1 MRTGLLLVFACIFP
15 ALVVASLAVYE
26 SYVIQKERIFRDTIF
41 LARNLTAILDRELTA
56 VEAGMQMLASSPDLV
71 AGDLPAFHQRAR
83 DAVRFQIADSYVLTD
98 RAGRQVLNTLVPY
111 GTSLP
116 MSRVPRDLD
125 RVFESRAPVLSGLFT
140 GAVSGSPRIAL
151 GVPVLR
157 GEDVIY
163 SLNVGLSPE
172 RIGAVLGRRS
182 LPEGWVAAVLDSS
195 GTIVARTRDTAKFV
209 GQKAVPA
216 LARAVQ
222 DERGFAGD
230 PDQGRHAGLHGLQPF
245 RLVRM
250 DRGGRR
256 AHDPGDHGSLS
267 FDRLD
272 RARHAGGLRAGLVAG
287 LETRQPPDV
296 GRAGTGRAGAGAGAR
311 EGRPVEV
318 PRTHVKEAV
327 EVGTALQQASRM
339 LAHAQHLAH
348 YDPLTGLCNRVLFGE
363 LVLREL
369 AVAQRS
375 GASFAIL
382 AIDLDGFKA
391 VNDMHGH
398 AAGDTVLK
406 EAADRMANAIRV
418 SDVAAR
424 LGGDEFAILLLA
436 GNRESAQAVAE
447 ALVETCRCPMPTS
460 GSRCRPVWASPS
472 TRNRARPC
480 CSCSSAPMWPCTRP
494 RGWASAGSHPTCER
508 SGGRLAGAVNWL
520 NCPALASRLFGELA
534 VMSGAQ
540 RKSQLKSVIGIASSR
555 NAATLSGLAAV
566 ALWGTVVGLI
576 RGVSENF
583 GPIGERR

>member
-1 MRTGLLLVFACIFP
+1 MTDGESLVSARARPPRRYSMRTGLLLLVFACIFP

-182 LPEGWVAAVLDSS
+182 CPKAGWPRCWTVPARSS
-195 GTIVARTRDTAKFV
+195 RARDTAKFV

-222 DERGFAGD
+222 DESE
-230 PDQGRHAGLHGLQPF
+230 
-245 RLVRM
+245 
-250 DRGGRR
+250 
-256 AHDPGDHGSLS
+256 GSLETLTKEGTPVYTAFS
-267 FDRLD
+267 RSALSGWTVAAGAPMTLVTTDLYRSIAWIALGTLAAFGLGLWLALKLASRLTS
-272 RARHAGGLRAGLVAG
+272 AVQGLVGPALALG
-287 LETRQPPDV
+287 
-296 GRAGTGRAGAGAGAR
+296 

-447 ALVETCRCPMPTS
+447 ALVESLSLPYANVKVAVS
-460 GSRCRPVWASPS
+460 AS
-472 TRNRARPC
+472 
-480 CSCSSAPMWPCTRP
+480 
-494 RGWASAGSHPTCER
+494 
-508 SGGRLAGAVNWL
+508 V
-520 NCPALASRLFGELA
+520 
-534 VMSGAQ
+534 
-540 RKSQLKSVIGIASSR
+540 GIAVYPQ
-555 NAATLSGLAAV
+555 SGTTMLQLLERADV
-566 ALWGTVVGLI
+566 ALYQAKGL
-576 RGVSENF
+576 GK
-583 GPIGERR
+583 RRVASDV

>member
-1 MRTGLLLVFACIFP
+1 MRTGLLLLVFACIFP

-111 GTSLP
+111 GTALP

-125 RVFESRAPVLSGLFT
+125 RVFQSRAPVLSGLFT

-222 DERGFAGD
+222 DESE
-230 PDQGRHAGLHGLQPF
+230 
-245 RLVRM
+245 
-250 DRGGRR
+250 
-256 AHDPGDHGSLS
+256 GSLETLTKEGTPVYTAFS
-267 FDRLD
+267 RSALSGWTVAAGAPMTLVTTDLYRSIAWIALGTLAAFGLGLWLALKLASRLTS
-272 RARHAGGLRAGLVAG
+272 AVQGLVGPALALG
-287 LETRQPPDV
+287 
-296 GRAGTGRAGAGAGAR
+296 

-447 ALVETCRCPMPTS
+447 ALVESLSLPYANVKVAVS
-460 GSRCRPVWASPS
+460 AS
-472 TRNRARPC
+472 
-480 CSCSSAPMWPCTRP
+480 
-494 RGWASAGSHPTCER
+494 
-508 SGGRLAGAVNWL
+508 V
-520 NCPALASRLFGELA
+520 
-534 VMSGAQ
+534 
-540 RKSQLKSVIGIASSR
+540 GIAVYPQ
-555 NAATLSGLAAV
+555 SGTTMLQLLERADV
-566 ALWGTVVGLI
+566 ALYQAKGL
-576 RGVSENF
+576 GK
-583 GPIGERR
+583 RRVASDV

>member
-1 MRTGLLLVFACIFP
+1 M
-15 ALVVASLAVYE
+15 
-26 SYVIQKERIFRDTIF
+26 
-41 LARNLTAILDRELTA
+41 
-56 VEAGMQMLASSPDLV
+56 
-71 AGDLPAFHQRAR
+71 
-83 DAVRFQIADSYVLTD
+83 
-98 RAGRQVLNTLVPY
+98 
-111 GTSLP
+111 
-116 MSRVPRDLD
+116 
-125 RVFESRAPVLSGLFT
+125 
-140 GAVSGSPRIAL
+140 
-151 GVPVLR
+151 
-157 GEDVIY
+157 
-163 SLNVGLSPE
+163 
-172 RIGAVLGRRS
+172 
-182 LPEGWVAAVLDSS
+182 
-195 GTIVARTRDTAKFV
+195 
-209 GQKAVPA
+209 PA

-222 DERGFAGD
+222 DESE
-230 PDQGRHAGLHGLQPF
+230 
-245 RLVRM
+245 
-250 DRGGRR
+250 
-256 AHDPGDHGSLS
+256 GSLETLTKEGTPVYTAFS
-267 FDRLD
+267 RSALSGWTVAAGAPMTLVTTDLYRSIAWIALGTLAAFGLGLWLALKLASRLTS
-272 RARHAGGLRAGLVAG
+272 AVQGLVGPALALALG
-287 LETRQPPDV
+287 
-296 GRAGTGRAGAGAGAR
+296 

-436 GNRESAQAVAE
+436 GTGKAPRPWPRRWWKA
-447 ALVETCRCPMPTS
+447 CRCPMPTS
-460 GSRCRPVWASPS
+460 RSRCRPVWASPS

-540 RKSQLKSVIGIASSR
+540 QEV
-555 NAATLSGLAAV
+555 AV
-566 ALWGTVVGLI
+566 EISHWNCKQPQCRHLVRPCGGGAVGTVVGLI

>member
-1 MRTGLLLVFACIFP
+1 MAQGAARFECHGFLTIMTDGESLVSARARPPRRYSMRTGLLLLVFACIFP

-26 SYVIQKERIFRDTIF
+26 SYVIQKDRIFRDTIF

-111 GTSLP
+111 GTALP

-125 RVFESRAPVLSGLFT
+125 RVFQSRAPVLSGLFT

-222 DERGFAGD
+222 DESE
-230 PDQGRHAGLHGLQPF
+230 
-245 RLVRM
+245 
-250 DRGGRR
+250 
-256 AHDPGDHGSLS
+256 GSLETLTKEGTPVYTAFS
-267 FDRLD
+267 RSALSGWTVAAGAPMTLVTTDLYRSIAWIALGTLAAFGLGLWLALKLASRLTS
-272 RARHAGGLRAGLVAG
+272 AVQGLVGPALALG
-287 LETRQPPDV
+287 
-296 GRAGTGRAGAGAGAR
+296 

-447 ALVETCRCPMPTS
+447 ALVESLSLPYANVKVAVS
-460 GSRCRPVWASPS
+460 AS
-472 TRNRARPC
+472 
-480 CSCSSAPMWPCTRP
+480 
-494 RGWASAGSHPTCER
+494 
-508 SGGRLAGAVNWL
+508 V
-520 NCPALASRLFGELA
+520 
-534 VMSGAQ
+534 
-540 RKSQLKSVIGIASSR
+540 GIAVYPQ
-555 NAATLSGLAAV
+555 SGTTMLQLLERADV
-566 ALWGTVVGLI
+566 ALYQAKGL
-576 RGVSENF
+576 GK
-583 GPIGERR
+583 RRVASDV